1 MLGFSAIADS
11 PIAAPRI
18 DAYLLLASQSLSLS
32 LSSAAVTAAANY
44 ALSSQSL
51 VTTLN
56 SPTIQA
62 GAQYALDSQTLT
74 TTLNAVTLETNNTL
88 ALDSQSL
95 ATTLSSV
102 AISGAAAVTLT
113 GQTLTTTL
121 NAVSVT
127 AGAEVLP
134 TGQTLTTT
142 LNSVTVSA
150 AAGITPTGLSF
161 YGYVSPVILSVGA
174 TVPTTGLMLTSTL
187 NSFRKF
193 WVDIFT
199 PQIPEIPYDDCSI
212 GSTPICYTPPEPTT
226 QATIQGNWNEIT
238 LDAVVDGQDCSI
250 GSQPICVGVNYTNTE
265 LLVTAVNGGGAVTGI
280 SIKHTSLYDEVPPNP
295 AIVVATNGGAN
306 ATFNIQYSQ
315 NVAISVAIA
324 NGGSGYI
331 VGDTLFV
338 LGGIGYN
345 LPSTGKYPAA
355 LWSNITTT
363 QTSNWVNIPT

>member
-1 MLGFSAIADS
+1 
-11 PIAAPRI
+11 
-18 DAYLLLASQSLSLS
+18 
-32 LSSAAVTAAANY
+32 
-44 ALSSQSL
+44 
-51 VTTLN
+51 
-56 SPTIQA
+56 
-62 GAQYALDSQTLT
+62 
-74 TTLNAVTLETNNTL
+74 
-88 ALDSQSL
+88 
-95 ATTLSSV
+95 
-102 AISGAAAVTLT
+102 
-113 GQTLTTTL
+113 
-121 NAVSVT
+121 
-127 AGAEVLP
+127 
-134 TGQTLTTT
+134 
-142 LNSVTVSA
+142 
-150 AAGITPTGLSF
+150 
-161 YGYVSPVILSVGA
+161 
-174 TVPTTGLMLTSTL
+174 MLTSTL

-193 WVDIFT
+193 WVDIYT
-199 PQIPEIPYDDCSI
+199 PQTPEIPYDDCSI

-265 LLVTAVNGGGAVTGI
+265 LLVTAVNGGGAITGI

-355 LWSNITTT
+355 LWSNITTA
-363 QTSNWVNIPT
+363 QTSNWANIPT